1 MPSKYNKVS
10 LPDPKNDQV
19 YTEEMM
25 QTTAAVLRFSGN
37 ANQQLLDKKTALLL
51 KWVETSGYK
60 ISSKP
65 KYLFYNPPATPGFL
79 KRNEVMLV
87 VNSEKTDDWADYGNK
102 INQTKIEKVK
112 WMNSRNISRFQ
123 TMAQECKITIF
134 RI

>member
-1 MPSKYNKVS
+1 
-10 LPDPKNDQV
+10 
-19 YTEEMM
+19 MM
-25 QTTAAVLRFSGN
+25 QTTPAVLRFSGN
-37 ANQQLLDKKTALLL
+37 ANQQLLDKKTALLF

-102 INQTKIEKVK
+102 INKTKIEKVK

-123 TMAQECKITIF
+123 TMAQECKIKIF

>member
-60 ISSKP
+60 ISPSQSI
-65 KYLFYNPPATPGFL
+65 FFTTPLPLQVF
-79 KRNEVMLV
+79 
-87 VNSEKTDDWADYGNK
+87 
-102 INQTKIEKVK
+102 
-112 WMNSRNISRFQ
+112 
-123 TMAQECKITIF
+123 
-134 RI
+134 